1 MRGDRQPAQV
11 GSRSSAEN
19 QPAGEWHISCK
30 DGDSIPDR
38 VGTLSYRHWRKM
50 LTKDRPMALLALFL
64 FVVYLVVSRLNA
76 QAER

>member
-1 MRGDRQPAQV
+1 MRGDRQGWQSIFRREPTC
-11 GSRSSAEN
+11 GS
-19 QPAGEWHISCK
+19 ISNLCK